1 MLNWVKI
8 KILIKFA
15 VEQSFQIGFFHL
27 LGYELTEITSE
38 IYQDVKELYKLP
50 AVNFTF
56 EAVIALQDK
65 VSCTFF
71 AN

>member
-1 MLNWVKI
+1 MCCRTE
-8 KILIKFA
+8 F
-15 VEQSFQIGFFHL
+15 SHRFFHL

-56 EAVIALQDK
+56 EAAIALQDK
-65 VSCTFF
+65 VSCTLI

>member
-1 MLNWVKI
+1 MLKWVKI
-8 KILIKFA
+8 N
-15 VEQSFQIGFFHL
+15 QICCRTEFSHRFFYL

-38 IYQDVKELYKLP
+38 IYQDVQELYKLP

-56 EAVIALQDK
+56 EAAIALQDK